1 MLYTRY
7 LYSLYLSFLIEIME
21 KNLYEMNML
30 MSENK
35 TFKLVNLEWNA

>member
-1 MLYTRY
+1 MMLYTRY

-35 TFKLVNLEWNA
+35 TFKLVNLE